1 MKNDVKLKSAD
12 MAKQHTA
19 ASKTADQKSLKYRI
33 IIKGTD
39 NLNPFDEL
47 IKVFLRP
54 DEYILLSEAASE
66 DAYGADRN
74 GSECRDIK
82 TFIFEQQEDKDVTRQ
97 EIFDRLSCET
107 GLAPKWGIMTGIR
120 PVKLFGMLTRENM
133 ITALSAAGN
142 GSGKPDISL
151 IKEESIDSVKR
162 TFREHYRVSAEK
174 SDLTEE
180 LYRYQTELFGE
191 ADDDSCGI
199 YIGIPFCPT
208 RCLYCS
214 FASNPADEQKIKKYL
229 EALHQEID
237 FCGELLKKRGWYA
250 ESIYVGGGTPTTLTA
265 EQLDELLEHA
275 VRVLVSKGAKNREL
289 KEFTVEAGRPDTIT
303 SDKIKAMLR
312 HGAGRISINPQSM
325 KADTLK
331 AIGRDHTPD
340 DVREAFRIV
349 RSSEK
354 EFFSDL
360 CGDTD
365 NNRIIINTDIIAGLP
380 GEDVSDIEDTLREII
395 ELGADNI
402 TVHSLA
408 VKRASRLAA
417 QDRDYHYRQG
427 RIVAEMLDEA
437 RKMLGKAD
445 YRPYYLYRQKHM
457 SGAQENTGYCLEG
470 TAGIYNVRIMDE
482 HQRIIAMGAG
492 GISKAYD
499 PLTRSLSRVPNVT
512 NEEIYVE
519 RIGEMIERKRN
530 NF

>member
-1 MKNDVKLKSAD
+1 MKIDVKTKNAG
-12 MAKQHTA
+12 MAKQHDA
-19 ASKTADQKSLKYRI
+19 ASKTADQNILKYRI

-54 DEYILLSEAASE
+54 DEYILLSEE
-66 DAYGADRN
+66 ADGSDLN
-74 GSECRDIK
+74 GSESSDIK

-97 EIFDRLSCET
+97 EIFDRLSFET
-107 GLAPKWGIMTGIR
+107 GLVPEWGIMTGIR

-174 SDLTEE
+174 SDLAEE

-214 FASNPADEQKIKKYL
+214 FASNPADEEKIKKYL

-237 FCGELLKKRGWYA
+237 FCGELLKKREWYA

-275 VRVLVSKGAKNREL
+275 VRVLVNKESKNRML
-289 KEFTVEAGRPDTIT
+289 REFTVEAGRPDTIT
-303 SDKIKAMLR
+303 PDKIKAMLR

-325 KADTLK
+325 KAETLK

-365 NNRIIINTDIIAGLP
+365 NNSIIINTDIITGLP
-380 GEDVSDIEDTLREII
+380 GEDVSDIEQTLREII

-427 RIVAEMLDEA
+427 RIVTEMLDAA
-437 RKMLGKAD
+437 RKMLGEAD

-519 RIGEMIERKRN
+519 RIGEMIERKRS